1 MKNLKLIILLLI
13 LIVGLVAYFL
23 TPLHQLLAPSHLMPL
38 IQSAHEMWWVP
49 IVLILIYGIGG
60 MFGLPGSALTLVI
73 GALYGLMPGIFYNVI
88 ASNLAAMIG
97 FLTARYLGRG
107 FVERF
112 LSSRGG
118 SASGGKGRWKDFDEK
133 SKAQGFRVIFYLRLI
148 PLFPFNGINF
158 GAGLSKIR
166 FADYTLASLVGM
178 IPGTFV
184 YTYFAASLLS
194 GATEAKEKATFHLV
208 LSTALFLL
216 LSLIPIVYKRLR
228 R

>member
-1 MKNLKLIILLLI
+1 MKNLKPIILLLL
-13 LIVGLVAYFL
+13 LIGGVAAYFL
-23 TPLHQLLAPSHLMPL
+23 TPLRQLLTPSHLMPL

-88 ASNLAAMIG
+88 ASNLAAMTG

-112 LSSRGG
+112 L
-118 SASGGKGRWKDFDEK
+118 KGRWKDFDEG
-133 SKAQGFRVIFYLRLI
+133 SKTQGFRVIFYLRLI

-166 FADYTLASLVGM
+166 FTDYALASLVGM

-184 YTYFAASLLS
+184 YTYFASSLLS
-194 GATEAKEKATFHLV
+194 GIAGAKEKATFHLV
-208 LSTALFLL
+208 LSTILFVL
-216 LSLIPIVYKRLR
+216 LSFIPISYKKLR